1 MSSVMLRQTISL
13 ISSGSDFIC
22 GFLRG
27 KAGICMSSR
36 GSSKDAVSRGAGC
49 PGGAG
54 GRLAGGSLVP
64 LELFTLSYTKY
75 AASLCQVVLL
85 TGHLKKSSKV

>member
-1 MSSVMLRQTISL
+1 MDSL
-13 ISSGSDFIC
+13 EVKQVFVC
-22 GFLRG
+22 LPE
-27 KAGICMSSR
+27 AVL
-36 GSSKDAVSRGAGC
+36 KDAVSCGAGC

-54 GRLAGGSLVP
+54 RRLAGGSLVP

-85 TGHLKKSSKV
+85 TGHLKKRSKV